1 MDMGWYQL
9 VFHYSFR
16 LGNALVFSTC
26 FIIQEL
32 EFHQNI
38 TVFETLHDGFVGEQS
53 MFVGVRLEGSGNDS
67 IGITMIRN
75 SYILISTVREY
86 RMAASI
92 ISINVSDVFNPDVQF
107 IVWCRFTR
115 DISRLRYCVAF
126 GLRWLGIGR

>member
-1 MDMGWYQL
+1 M

-16 LGNALVFSTC
+16 LGNALVFSTF

-32 EFHQNI
+32 EFHKNI
-38 TVFETLHDGFVGEQS
+38 TVFETLHDGVVGEQS
-53 MFVGVRLEGSGNDS
+53 MLVGVRLEGSGNDS

-75 SYILISTVREY
+75 SYILISTVRED
-86 RMAASI
+86 RKAASI

-107 IVWCRFTR
+107 IVWCRVTR

-126 GLRWLGIGR
+126 GLRCIGIGR